1 MNFLSAQGYNVQ
13 SNVVYQDNE
22 SAIRMEKNGRN
33 SCTGN
38 SRHIHIR
45 YFFVKDRVDKD
56 EVIIKYCPTMDMLAD
71 FFTKPLQGKLFHK
84 FRDVIMGWKH
94 INTLHSKKADALSP
108 KERVENTDQN
118 VRLSPSLDKKG
129 NVGKINY
136 IKENSTPTYANI
148 VNGKVFDGR
157 ESISSLKIQ

>member
-1 MNFLSAQGYNVQ
+1 
-13 SNVVYQDNE
+13 
-22 SAIRMEKNGRN
+22 
-33 SCTGN
+33 
-38 SRHIHIR
+38 
-45 YFFVKDRVDKD
+45 
-56 EVIIKYCPTMDMLAD
+56 MDMLAD

-94 INTLHSKKADALSP
+94 INTLHSKKTDALSP

-118 VRLSPSLDKKG
+118 VRLSPSIDKKG

-136 IKENSTPTYANI
+136 IKEISTPTYANV
-148 VNGKVFDGR
+148 VNGNVFDGQ